1 MKSSRKLLPAFATA
15 TGCLTLILS
24 EVTYGLVGGLIYL
37 AILGLLFVS
46 SIASLVVVGGGLHRR
61 PGRLASVAIY
71 TPLIVLAS
79 IVLTTGIRWYQLP
92 KVYHSAASIPIA
104 LENYKYI
111 NSVFPSELADLVPEY
126 IESEPKA
133 RSGLIVSWPFIYNPT
148 SGGNDY
154 ALGFRVPLNLRPIFY
169 NREHGTWH
177 DD

>member
-1 MKSSRKLLPAFATA
+1 MKRSRKLLPAFAAA

-24 EVTYGLVGGLIYL
+24 EVTYGLAGGLVYL

-46 SIASLVVVGGGLHRR
+46 SIASLVVVGSGLHRR
-61 PGRLASVAIY
+61 PSRLASAAIC

-79 IVLTTGIRWYQLP
+79 IVLTAGIRWYQQPL
-92 KVYHSAASIPIA
+92 VYRSAASIPIA
-104 LENYKYI
+104 LEDYKNYY
-111 NSVFPSELADLVPEY
+111 SVFPSELADLVPDY
-126 IESEPKA
+126 IETEPKV
-133 RSGLIVSWPFIYNPT
+133 RSGLIFSWPFIYNPT

-154 ALGFRVPLNLRPIFY
+154 VLGFRVPLNLRPYFY

>member
-1 MKSSRKLLPAFATA
+1 MKSSRKLLPAFAAA

-24 EVTYGLVGGLIYL
+24 EVTYGLAGGLVYL

-46 SIASLVVVGGGLHRR
+46 SIASLVVVGSGLHRR
-61 PGRLASVAIY
+61 PSRLASVAIY

-92 KVYHSAASIPIA
+92 IVYHSAASIPIA
-104 LENYKYI
+104 LEDYKKS
-111 NSVFPSELADLVPEY
+111 NSVFPSELADLVPDY
-126 IESEPKA
+126 IETEPKV

-154 ALGFRVPLNLRPIFY
+154 VLGFRVPLNLRPYFY